1 MISIVPI
8 IDKIIRED
16 DAFICYDKNEELVC
30 VTSSKEIAD
39 MYFAIPMVLTR
50 QAEIIEDLKARLEY
64 VTEEY
69 NNLVMGMI
77 PSGSNLIH

>member
-1 MISIVPI
+1 MTTAPI
-8 IDKIIRED
+8 IHKIVAENG
-16 DAFICYDKNEELVC
+16 AFICYDESDELVC
-30 VTSSKEIAD
+30 VTNSQEIAN
-39 MYFAIPMVLTR
+39 MYFAIPMVLAK
-50 QAEIIEDLKARLEY
+50 QAEIIIDLKQRLEY

>member
-1 MISIVPI
+1 MTIIPVIDRIVA
-8 IDKIIRED
+8 ED
-16 DAFICYDKNEELVC
+16 GAFICYDADENLVC
-30 VTSSKEIAD
+30 LTTSKEIAD